1 MIETRHLKNVVIFI
15 KKILRFVLSRKLQIV
30 FECQT
35 RLSNSFR
42 YKYPIPKCLISGVIY
57 KFQCD
62 PSNESYYGESI
73 RHLDI
78 RSGEQID
85 V

>member
-42 YKYPIPKCLISGVIY
+42 YKYPIPKGLISGVIY
-57 KFQCD
+57 KFQTLRYKIWGTDRCVT
-62 PSNESYYGESI
+62 SHWKEGHTI
-73 RHLDI
+73 K
-78 RSGEQID
+78 
-85 V
+85 